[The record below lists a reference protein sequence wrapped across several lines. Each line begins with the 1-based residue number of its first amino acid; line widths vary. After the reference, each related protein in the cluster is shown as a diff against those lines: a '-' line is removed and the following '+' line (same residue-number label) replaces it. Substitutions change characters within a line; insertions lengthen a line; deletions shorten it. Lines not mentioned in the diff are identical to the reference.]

1 MAIKARVLR
10 LLLIPARLSLRRV
23 LARARPRLRLKKRR
37 PVPLRLAL
45 LLQRLK
51 PPQPPRHLRRQS
63 PALADHHS
71 ISITSQLLHGA
82 FS

>member
-51 PPQPPRHLRRQS
+51 PPRLLRLRRQP